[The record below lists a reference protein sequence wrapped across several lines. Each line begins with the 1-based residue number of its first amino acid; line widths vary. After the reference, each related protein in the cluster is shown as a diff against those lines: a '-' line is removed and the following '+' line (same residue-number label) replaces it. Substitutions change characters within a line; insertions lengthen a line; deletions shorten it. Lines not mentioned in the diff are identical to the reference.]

1 MKTPFLHFSRGSHDR
16 LVLAGLLTALAA
28 TAPVQAQSGT
38 WNNPATGGLWSVA
51 GNWTGGVIADG
62 SGSTADFSTLDL
74 TSDHTVVLDGT
85 RTLTGLT
92 FGDLDP
98 ATPANWMI
106 TDNADPLN
114 FFTLDTTP
122 TITVNALGSDATA
135 TVRAAITGSLG
146 LIKAGAGPLTLAGFN
161 TYGGTTNVSGGILRL
176 GTGGVINAGALST
189 ANVAGARYIG
199 SGGDL
204 TSSALST
211 INQTGGGFL
220 LESGSATFNGGIR
233 TANSDGSVIRIDG
246 GTFTASTVELR
257 RTQSYPALRTT
268 TDVNQNGLYVTG
280 GTVNITTLNAGT
292 SNSSVSARIDGGDV
306 LISGNANIGGT
317 SNTRYSILQVK
328 GGTFTS
334 TDPTNGVV
342 LGFSTTTGNNAE
354 FYLTGGTSTVE
365 KITMGTS
372 ALVTA
377 GSGTVYLNGGA
388 LYLGSGGVEKRAA
401 GTYAANVSLIA
412 GTLGAKANWA
422 TGVNLSTGAET
433 ANNAFIKAADAT
445 DAPFNITL
453 SGIISGSSG
462 FTKTGGGTLLLTG
475 NNIYDSSFGTGTIIS
490 AGTLQ
495 VGNGGTSGSL
505 GTGPVTNDARLEFQR
520 SDALT
525 VADVIS
531 GTGSVAQSG
540 TGTLTLAAAN
550 LYAGGTTISAGTLS
564 LANSSDSATGSG
576 AVNVQSNGVLGGS
589 GAAAGPVTVA
599 AGGAV
604 APGAGVGTIS
614 AGSLT
619 LAAGSNL
626 YFEFNSTPSNDLI
639 AVAGTLTLNG
649 GAVRL
654 RQENSANPWSALAKY
669 YLIKYGTLAGTGIS
683 ALSVANPV
691 SGVIYTFGTETVGGE
706 QFITLTLSSAGTPNT
721 WNVDGSGSWDTAAN
735 WSTGIPGGIGNP
747 VNFLG
752 AISAA
757 RTITLDSARTAG
769 SLTFD
774 NGNPYILAGSVL
786 AFNNGAPA
794 AAATVQSGSHT
805 INSNV
810 SLPGAGLNATVSLA
824 DASLTFGGT
833 VSGSGALRHQGP
845 GTLRLTGNNP
855 WDGGTTLAGN
865 GIIEIS
871 QGAALGTAGLAW
883 TGAGTLRP
891 LAPLTLGNALSV
903 DAGINGTIDT
913 AGVDLTASGVISGAG
928 GLVKTGAGVL
938 TLTNTNSWAGG
949 TAFRGG
955 LISFAAPAQLGGGDL
970 VFDGGGLRWGAGNAT
985 DISGGITLFL
995 AGGATFDTGSN
1006 NLTLASVVGGGG
1018 PGSLTKTGSGKL
1030 TLAAANSYT
1039 GRTLVLG
1046 GALALPAAENLG
1058 PAPLTPVTQQL
1069 TLDGGALVIENSF
1082 DLPVTTGVAVGSASG
1097 KITVPVDL
1105 TLGIPG
1111 GIADRDALP
1120 GVLDLEGSG
1129 TVNFTGNSSYSGGGT
1144 FKGLTV
1150 NANATNAF
1158 GTGAVML
1165 DGTTVNCAGNVFL
1178 PNGFIVNSTAA
1189 INLSNA
1195 NPGSTLTGSLLGS
1208 GTLTMTAT
1216 GNRSNISGDWTG
1228 FTGDLI
1234 LTGDGEWRIT
1244 GFNETLSNAR
1254 VRIDGTTQL
1263 VLAVNPSAGVPRVI
1277 RIGQLTGTGLLGGQP
1292 VPGRSVRWTV
1302 GGLGTDSTFEGV
1314 IKDNMSQPNG
1324 VGNAASDFTKEGI
1337 GTLTL
1342 TGVSTYTGSTTVSN
1356 GTLLVNGDNTAATG
1370 ALAVTGGTLGGTGIV
1385 GGAVTVEA
1393 AGFLA
1398 PGVSIG
1404 TLTTGTAF
1412 IEGTLLTE
1420 YDNSN
1425 ANRIDRLSINGDLI
1439 LGTASQLVLEAD
1451 GAWPAGA
1458 PRVIASW
1465 TGSLSGTFATVI
1477 GLPAGYEVNYAFN
1490 DGVSS
1495 NNIAIVPGF
1504 SSPAYTA
1511 WLTANSLTGSAAAA
1525 SADPDDD
1532 GIINLMEFA
1541 LDGNPGLA
1549 ADSGKSRIA
1558 IVTAGADQALTL
1570 TIPVRAGAVFSGA
1583 TAQTAGIDGVI
1594 YTIEGSD
1601 DLSGW
1606 STMVISEVTPAA
1618 SAGLPALSTGW
1629 TYRTFR
1635 SPDPVS
1641 ADNRDYLRVKV
1652 APGS

>member
-1 MKTPFLHFSRGSHDR
+1 MKTPLLYFSRNPHDR
-16 LVLAGLLTALAA
+16 LILAGLLTTLAA
-28 TAPVQAQSGT
+28 AAPVQAQSGA
-38 WNNPATGGLWSVA
+38 WSNPASGGLWSVA

-62 SGSTADFSTLDL
+62 SGATADFSTLDL
-74 TSDHTVVLDGT
+74 TADHTVVLDGA
-85 RTLTGLT
+85 RTLTNLT

-98 ATPANWMI
+98 ATPANWII

-114 FFTLDTTP
+114 VFTLDTTP
-122 TITVNALGSDATA
+122 TITVNALGTDATA
-135 TVRAAITGSLG
+135 TVKAAITGSLG
-146 LIKAGAGPLTLAGFN
+146 LIKAGAGPLTLTGFN
-161 TYGGTTNVSGGILRL
+161 TYAGATIVNGGILRL

-189 ANVAGARYIG
+189 ATVAGSRYIG

-204 TSSALST
+204 TCSALST
-211 INQTGGGFL
+211 IQQTGGGFL

-246 GTFTASTVELR
+246 GSFTATTVELR
-257 RTQSYPALRTT
+257 RTQSYTALRTT
-268 TDVNQNGLYVTG
+268 TDVNPNGLYVTG

-306 LISGNANIGGT
+306 LISGNVNIGGT
-317 SNTRYSILQVK
+317 SNTRFSILQVK

-334 TDPTNGVV
+334 SDPTNGVV
-342 LGFSTTTGNNAE
+342 LGFSTTTGNNTE
-354 FYLTGGTSTVE
+354 FYLTGGTSSVE

-401 GTYAANVSLIA
+401 GTYVANVSLIA
-412 GTLGAKANWA
+412 GTLGAKADWA
-422 TGVNLSTGAET
+422 TGVDLSTGAEST
-433 ANNAFIKAADAT
+433 NNASIKAADAT

-453 SGIISGSSG
+453 GGVISGSSG

-475 NNIYDSSFGTGTIIS
+475 NNTYDGSFGTGTIIS

-495 VGNGGTSGSL
+495 MGNGGTSGSL
-505 GTGPVTNDARLEFQR
+505 GAGPVTNDARLDFRR

-525 VADVIS
+525 VDNLIS
-531 GTGSVAQSG
+531 GTGSLTQSG
-540 TGTLTLAAAN
+540 TGILTLTAPN
-550 LYAGGTTISAGTLS
+550 LYAGGTTISAGTLA
-564 LANSSDSATGSG
+564 LANISDSATGSG
-576 AVNVQSNGVLGGS
+576 AVNVQSTGVLGGT
-589 GAAAGPVTVA
+589 GAAAGPVTIA
-599 AGGAV
+599 AGGAI
-604 APGAGVGTIS
+604 APGTGVGNLS

-626 YFEFNSTPSNDLI
+626 HFEFNSTPANDQI

-654 RQENSANPWSALAKY
+654 RQENSTNPWSALTKY
-669 YLIKYGTLAGTGIS
+669 YLIKYGALAGTGIS

-691 SGVIYTFGTETVGGE
+691 SGVTYAFGTETVGAE
-706 QFITLTLSSAGTPNT
+706 QFITLTLSSAGTPHT
-721 WNVDGSGSWDTAAN
+721 WNVDASGSWDTAAN

-752 AISAA
+752 AISTA
-757 RTITLDSARTAG
+757 RTITLDTARTAG
-769 SLTFD
+769 SITFD
-774 NGNPYILAGSVL
+774 NGNPYILTGSVL
-786 AFNNGAPA
+786 TFNNGAPA
-794 AAATVQSGSHT
+794 ATATIQSGSHT

-810 SLPGAGLNATVSLA
+810 SLPAAGLNVAVSLA
-824 DASLTFGGT
+824 DAALTFGGT
-833 VSGSGALRHQGP
+833 VSGAGALRHQGP
-845 GTLRLTGNNP
+845 GTLRLTGDNSWN
-855 WDGGTTLAGN
+855 GGTTLAGN
-865 GIIEIS
+865 GVIEIN
-871 QGAALGTAGLAW
+871 QAAALGTAGLAW

-891 LAPLTLGNALSV
+891 LAPLTLANPLSV

-913 AGVDLTASGVISGAG
+913 AGFDLTASGVISGAG
-928 GLVKTGAGVL
+928 GLVKTGAGIL
-938 TLTNTNSWAGG
+938 TLTNANSWAGG
-949 TAFRGG
+949 STFRGG
-955 LISFAAPAQLGGGDL
+955 LVSFTAPAQLGGGDL
-970 VFDGGGLRWGAGNAT
+970 IFDGGGLRWGPGNTT
-985 DISGGITLFL
+985 DISGGITSFL

-1006 NLTLASVVGGGG
+1006 NISLASVVGGGG
-1018 PGSLTKTGSGKL
+1018 PGGLTKTGSGRL
-1030 TLAAANSYT
+1030 TLSAANSYT

-1046 GALALPAAENLG
+1046 GSLALPAAENLG
-1058 PAPLTPVTQQL
+1058 PAPLTPVAQQL
-1069 TLDGGALVIENSF
+1069 TLDGGALLIENSF
-1082 DLPVTTGVAVGSASG
+1082 DLPVTTGVAVGAG
-1097 KITVPVDL
+1097 TGTINVPVDL
-1105 TLGIPG
+1105 TLGIAG
-1111 GIADRDALP
+1111 GIVDRDALP

-1144 FKGLTV
+1144 FKGLTI

-1158 GTGAVML
+1158 GTGAVTL

-1195 NPGSTLTGSLLGS
+1195 NPGSTLTGSLLGA

-1228 FTGDLI
+1228 FAGDLI

-1254 VRIDGTTQL
+1254 VRIDGITQL
-1263 VLAVNPSAGVPRVI
+1263 VLAVNPNVGVPRVI

-1292 VPGRSVRWTV
+1292 VPGRSVNWTV
-1302 GGLGTDSTFEGV
+1302 GGLGTDSTFEGI

-1342 TGVSTYTGSTTVSN
+1342 TGISTYTGSTTVSN
-1356 GTLLVNGDNTAATG
+1356 GTLLVNGDNSAATG

-1385 GGAVTVEA
+1385 GAAVTVEA

-1398 PGVSIG
+1398 PGASIG

-1420 YDNSN
+1420 YDNAD
-1425 ANRIDRLSINGDLI
+1425 ANRIDKLSINGDLI
-1439 LGTASQLVLEAD
+1439 LGTAAQLVLEAD

-1477 GLPAGYEVNYAFN
+1477 GLPAGYDVNYAFN
-1490 DGVSS
+1490 DGISS

-1511 WLTANSLTGSAAAA
+1511 WLTANSLAGSDAAA
-1525 SADPDDD
+1525 SADPDND
-1532 GIINLMEFA
+1532 GMINLMEFA
-1541 LDGNPGLA
+1541 LDGNPSLA
-1549 ADSGKSRIA
+1549 ADSGKSRTAIA
-1558 IVTAGADQALTL
+1558 TAGADQALTL
-1570 TIPVRAGAVFSGA
+1570 TIPVRTGAVFSGA
-1583 TAQTAGIDGVI
+1583 TAQTAGIDGII

-1601 DLSGW
+1601 DLAGW
-1606 STMVISEVTPAA
+1606 SAMVISEVTPAA

-1635 SPDPVS
+1635 TPDTVS